1 MPVDSRV
8 GIQGGTQSMGTD
20 RRSVSVKDFL
30 NVVTVKLN
38 REDYRIF
45 VLDGGISGFYGG
57 LYCMCWSN

>member
-1 MPVDSRV
+1 
-8 GIQGGTQSMGTD
+8 MGTD